1 MREHRSPSRISGA
14 AWVLLGALAA
24 VLAFGVVPVR
34 SGCEDARTCGLAG
47 VHVASTH
54 ASTGGAEGAGS
65 SCCALSDHAPGEPSP
80 PTDPSR
86 NTDCSLFCAVMCKA
100 GDLKAVVAK
109 GPSVPGGSAG
119 EQVQAYAVPRVA
131 PRLAWR
137 LPARAYA
144 GGGREILAAVCV
156 LRI

>member
-1 MREHRSPSRISGA
+1 MRGHRSPSRITGT
-14 AWVLLGALAA
+14 AWVLLGALAV

-54 ASTGGAEGAGS
+54 ASIGGAEAPGS
-65 SCCALSDHAPGEPSP
+65 SCCALSDHAPTPPAHPSEPSQTP
-80 PTDPSR
+80 
-86 NTDCSLFCAVMCKA
+86 DCALFCAVMCKA

-119 EQVQAYAVPRVA
+119 EQVQPYADPRA
-131 PRLAWR
+131 NAHLAWR
-137 LPARAYA
+137 LPARAYL
-144 GGGREILAAVCV
+144 GGGRDLLAVVCV